1 MNLRL
6 RELRKAVGMSQ
17 TELAEKVG
25 VNIRTIGAWERGETI
40 MNVEQAWDCA
50 AALGCTP
57 NDLCGW
63 YETHPR
69 EEGTGLAADEADVLS
84 CYRASTPQWR
94 RNIAMCARA
103 AAGESKNEAERGAPA
118 MGVSV
123 AV

>member
-6 RELRKAVGMSQ
+6 KELRKAVGMSQ

-50 AALGCTP
+50 VALGCTP

-69 EEGTGLAADEADVLS
+69 EEGPGLAADEADVIS

-118 MGVSV
+118 MGL
-123 AV
+123 AC

>member
-1 MNLRL
+1 MSYDLQMRTI
-6 RELRKAVGMSQ
+6 RKARKMTQ
-17 TELAEKVG
+17 AELAAAVG
-25 VNIRTIGAWERGETI
+25 ATDRVVGAWERGETGLTL
-40 MNVEQAWDCA
+40 EDACA
-50 AALGCTP
+50 VSAALGCTP

-69 EEGTGLAADEADVLS
+69 EEGPGLAADEADVLS

-118 MGVSV
+118 MGL
-123 AV
+123 AC